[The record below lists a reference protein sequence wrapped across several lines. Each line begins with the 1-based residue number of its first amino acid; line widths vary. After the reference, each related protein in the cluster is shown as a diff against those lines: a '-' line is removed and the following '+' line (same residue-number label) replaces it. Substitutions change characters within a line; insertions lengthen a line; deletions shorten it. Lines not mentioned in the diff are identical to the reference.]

1 MKKLKIMLGLGMTV
15 LTLNATELKV
25 TVENIDVSRGG
36 NLIVMIF
43 QKDGFPK
50 EHDKA
55 ILKEVKKV
63 DSNSS
68 SMSFSFETTLD
79 ELAVKILHDEDE
91 NGKTTKNWTGI
102 VPKEG
107 LGFTNEQ
114 TIWKTLSVP
123 KYEKCKVLKET
134 YENGITIE
142 LVY

>member
-1 MKKLKIMLGLGMTV
+1 MKTLKIILGVGMSL

-25 TVENIDVSRGG
+25 TVENIDISRGG
-36 NLIVMIF
+36 NLIVMVF

-63 DSNSS
+63 DGNS
-68 SMSFSFETTLD
+68 MTFNFETTLD
-79 ELAVKILHDEDE
+79 ALAVKVLHDEDE

-102 VPKEG
+102 IPKEG

-123 KYEKCKVLKET
+123 KYEKCKVSKEI
-134 YENGITIE
+134 YENGITIK